1 MSVLIKKFFILFCL
15 ILFSALAEMTIRQY
29 NFHKKELGYMKSLLL
44 SLALFLLP
52 GNIAIHSTESDS
64 SSPSWIEILES
75 DVSLD
80 VERKQDLSLLP
91 LNS

>member
-1 MSVLIKKFFILFCL
+1 
-15 ILFSALAEMTIRQY
+15 
-29 NFHKKELGYMKSLLL
+29 MKNLLL

-52 GNIAIHSTESDS
+52 GNIAIHSTESGS

-75 DVSLD
+75 DFSLD
-80 VERKQDLSLLP
+80 AERKQDLSLLP

>member
-1 MSVLIKKFFILFCL
+1 MEEFLFFFCV
-15 ILFSALAEMTIRQY
+15 ILFSALAEMTIKQY
-29 NFHKKELGYMKSLLL
+29 NFQKKELGYMKSLLL
-44 SLALFLLP
+44 SLVLFLLP
-52 GNIAIHSTESDS
+52 GNIAIHSTESGS